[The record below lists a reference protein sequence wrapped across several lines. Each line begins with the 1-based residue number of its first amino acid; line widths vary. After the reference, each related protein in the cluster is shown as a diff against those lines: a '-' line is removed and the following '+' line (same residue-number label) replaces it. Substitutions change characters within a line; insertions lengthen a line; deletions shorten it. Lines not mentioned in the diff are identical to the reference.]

1 MSGWLGGGSGAEGA
15 CFGEVDELLL
25 DVVDAAGDA
34 GGVEQVVFGGEPGTG
49 RGVGRAGVEEPLVG
63 GCGFVVDTLLA
74 AAAGLG
80 PVDWS
85 DWLSTDS

>member
-34 GGVEQVVFGGEPGTG
+34 GGVEQVVFGGESGSG
-49 RGVGRAGVEEPLVG
+49 GVVEGGGVEEPLVG
-63 GCGFVVDTLLA
+63 GLGFVVDPFLA
-74 AAAGLG
+74 A
-80 PVDWS
+80 WS